1 MKSKQNAA
9 HPKAGAKFYQ
19 PTLTYSFSSH
29 KKTSE
34 IIDADALQT
43 ARFARSRP
51 AIFTE
56 IIIA

>member
-9 HPKAGAKFYQ
+9 RPKAGNTAFQ

-29 KKTSE
+29 KKTSA